1 MELVNVANAV
11 TVGTIIALF
20 LEWFPGVKDKWKAV
34 TPGRKQIYVALGVL
48 VLNTLAT
55 VMACTGL
62 WAVGEC
68 AAGDWEVQLVSVF
81 VNGVIAIVTS
91 QGVYMAAK
99 DRR

>member
-1 MELVNVANAV
+1 
-11 TVGTIIALF
+11 
-20 LEWFPGVKDKWKAV
+20 
-34 TPGRKQIYVALGVL
+34 VL
-48 VLNTLAT
+48 VLITLAT